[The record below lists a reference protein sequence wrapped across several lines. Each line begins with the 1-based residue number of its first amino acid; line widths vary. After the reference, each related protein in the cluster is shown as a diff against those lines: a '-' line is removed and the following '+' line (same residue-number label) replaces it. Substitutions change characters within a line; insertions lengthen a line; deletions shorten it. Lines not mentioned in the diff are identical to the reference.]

1 MNLCGNASDA
11 MRESGGRLDITLDR
25 ITIEPEAYAT
35 ELENLSPGPYARLTV
50 QDTGPGM
57 DQATLDRI
65 FDPFFTT
72 KKTGQGTG
80 MGLSVVHGIVA
91 GHKGIVRAHSRP
103 GQGARF
109 EVLLPLIDVSAAQN
123 LPQPDLPA
131 GGSERILFVDDESAL
146 VQIGVQ
152 MLKRL
157 GYHVVGLTSSAE
169 ALQLFQNDPDRFDLL
184 VTDQTMPDLTGDAL
198 AREIFEIRPDL
209 PVIVCSGFNQ
219 ESESNPMANIRRH
232 LVKPLAADE
241 LARSVREE
249 LDARTNSSA

>member
-1 MNLCGNASDA
+1 
-11 MRESGGRLDITLDR
+11 
-25 ITIEPEAYAT
+25 
-35 ELENLSPGPYARLTV
+35 
-50 QDTGPGM
+50 
-57 DQATLDRI
+57 
-65 FDPFFTT
+65 
-72 KKTGQGTG
+72 
-80 MGLSVVHGIVA
+80 
-91 GHKGIVRAHSRP
+91 
-103 GQGARF
+103 
-109 EVLLPLIDVSAAQN
+109 
-123 LPQPDLPA
+123 
-131 GGSERILFVDDESAL
+131 
-146 VQIGVQ
+146 